1 MVRKFSLINRNN
13 ATWDFTDP
21 AEKVFARNPA
31 GLGLVKSAE
40 LLRLGN
46 KQKVVDEQYEFV
58 NKTFDVLFYGDTR
71 EKMYS
76 DYNDFIDFITVGD
89 ISLLYEIPSQN
100 VAYRISVLVSEIT
113 KTEVKENGIMS
124 CGLTLTPLSF
134 WEDNIPN
141 KIIAGDSSD
150 VDGKHYLLDRKTG
163 EGYYYAEMVDLRNI
177 EINIVGNLEVPFKV
191 TVNGFSTDPYFAI
204 INEQTGDPV
213 QRCMFLGSYNYVY
226 VNSDEA
232 EEEIQLKDQYGQD
245 VEYPYN
251 YQVFESV
258 YDYEKVTFLT
268 LKKGHNLLRFNLGT
282 LFDGTATIEWRNRY
296 VSV

>member
-76 DYNDFIDFITVGD
+76 DYNDFIDFITVGG

-113 KTEVKENGIMS
+113 KTEVKENGYMT

-134 WEDNIPN
+134 WEDNEKNSLVISVEDSRYGKKYPLTRPYRY
-141 KIIAGDSSD
+141 AGSNA
-150 VDGKHYLLDRKTG
+150 LDNVAIDITG
-163 EGYYYAEMVDLRNI
+163 NM
-177 EINIVGNLEVPFKV
+177 EVPFEI
-191 TVNGFSTDPYFAI
+191 TIDGGCTDP
-204 INEQTGDPV
+204 
-213 QRCMFLGSYNYVY
+213 SYQIYASDETTVRGQCRFSGTYSYVY

-232 EEEIQLKDQYGQD
+232 EEEIKLFDGNGTE
-245 VEYPYN
+245 VTYPYN
-251 YQVFESV
+251 YQVLSSV
-258 YDYEKVTFLT
+258 EENTFLT
-268 LKKGHNLLRFNLGT
+268 LKKGRNKLRFTLGS
-282 LFDGTATIEWRNRY
+282 LFEGTVTIEWRNRY
-296 VSV
+296 VSI

>member
-113 KTEVKENGIMS
+113 KTEVKENGYMT

-134 WEDNIPN
+134 WEDNEKNSLVISVEDSRYGKKYPLTRPYRY
-141 KIIAGDSSD
+141 AGSNA
-150 VDGKHYLLDRKTG
+150 LDNVAIDITG
-163 EGYYYAEMVDLRNI
+163 NM
-177 EINIVGNLEVPFKV
+177 EVPFEI
-191 TVNGFSTDPYFAI
+191 TIDGGCTDP
-204 INEQTGDPV
+204 
-213 QRCMFLGSYNYVY
+213 SYQIYASDETTVRGQCQFSGTYSYVY

-232 EEEIQLKDQYGQD
+232 EEEIKLFDGNGTQ
-245 VEYPYN
+245 VTYPYN
-251 YQVFESV
+251 YQILSSV
-258 YDYEKVTFLT
+258 EENTFLT
-268 LKKGHNLLRFNLGT
+268 LKKGRNKLRFSLGS
-282 LFDGTATIEWRNRY
+282 LFEGTVTIEWRNRY
-296 VSV
+296 VSI

>member
-134 WEDNIPN
+134 WEDNIKN
-141 KIIAGDSSD
+141 TLVVSAEQGE
-150 VDGKHYLLDRKTG
+150 DGKLYPLERP
-163 EGYYYAEMVDLRNI
+163 YYYAKTQSLQNV
-177 EINIVGNLEVPFKV
+177 EIDILGNMEVPFEI
-191 TVNGFSTDPYFAI
+191 TVNGTSTDLWFGVFSDP
-204 INEQTGDPV
+204 NEPAE
-213 QRCMFLGSYNYVY
+213 QRCMFTGTFTYVY

-232 EEEIQLKDQYGQD
+232 NEEIQLKDGNGNE
-245 VEYPYN
+245 VAYPYN
-251 YQVFESV
+251 YQYFPPVI
-258 YDYEKVTFLT
+258 DYEKLTFLT
-268 LKKGHNLLRFNLGT
+268 LKKGHNVLKFFPGA
-282 LFDGTATIEWRNRY
+282 LFDGTVTIEWRNRY
-296 VSV
+296 VSI

>member
-134 WEDNIPN
+134 WEDNEKNSLVISVEDSRYGKKYPLTRPYRY
-141 KIIAGDSSD
+141 AGSNA
-150 VDGKHYLLDRKTG
+150 LDNVAIDITG
-163 EGYYYAEMVDLRNI
+163 NM
-177 EINIVGNLEVPFKV
+177 EVPFEI
-191 TVNGFSTDPYFAI
+191 TIDGGCTDPSYQIFASD
-204 INEQTGDPV
+204 ETTVRGQCRFSGTY
-213 QRCMFLGSYNYVY
+213 SYVY

-232 EEEIQLKDQYGQD
+232 EEEIKLFDGNGTE
-245 VEYPYN
+245 VTYPYN
-251 YQVFESV
+251 YQVLSSV
-258 YDYEKVTFLT
+258 EENTFLT
-268 LKKGHNLLRFNLGT
+268 LKKGRNKLRFSLGS
-282 LFDGTATIEWRNRY
+282 LFEGTVTIEWRNRY
-296 VSV
+296 VSI

>member
-134 WEDNIPN
+134 WEDNEKNSLVISVEDSRYGKKYPLTRPYRY
-141 KIIAGDSSD
+141 AGSNA
-150 VDGKHYLLDRKTG
+150 LDNVAIDITG
-163 EGYYYAEMVDLRNI
+163 NM
-177 EINIVGNLEVPFKV
+177 EVPFEI
-191 TVNGFSTDPYFAI
+191 TIDGGCTDPSYQIFASD
-204 INEQTGDPV
+204 ETTVRGQCQFSGTY
-213 QRCMFLGSYNYVY
+213 SYVY

-232 EEEIQLKDQYGQD
+232 EEEIKLFDGNGTQ
-245 VEYPYN
+245 VTYPYN
-251 YQVFESV
+251 YQVLSSV
-258 YDYEKVTFLT
+258 EENTFLT
-268 LKKGHNLLRFNLGT
+268 LKKGRNKLRFSLGS
-282 LFDGTATIEWRNRY
+282 LFEGTVTIEWRNRY
-296 VSV
+296 VSI

>member
-113 KTEVKENGIMS
+113 KTEVKENGYMT

-134 WEDNIPN
+134 WEDNEKNSLVISVEGSRYGKKYPLSRPYRY
-141 KIIAGDSSD
+141 AGSNA
-150 VDGKHYLLDRKTG
+150 LDNVAIDITG
-163 EGYYYAEMVDLRNI
+163 NM
-177 EINIVGNLEVPFKV
+177 EVPFEI
-191 TVNGFSTDPYFAI
+191 TIDGGCTDP
-204 INEQTGDPV
+204 
-213 QRCMFLGSYNYVY
+213 SYQIYASDETTVRGQCQFSGTYSYVY

-232 EEEIQLKDQYGQD
+232 EEEIKLFDGNGTQ
-245 VEYPYN
+245 VTYPYN
-251 YQVFESV
+251 YQVLSSV
-258 YDYEKVTFLT
+258 EENTFLT
-268 LKKGHNLLRFNLGT
+268 LKKGRNKLRFTLGS
-282 LFDGTATIEWRNRY
+282 LFEGTVTIEWRNRY
-296 VSV
+296 VSI

>member
-134 WEDNIPN
+134 WEDNEKNSLVISVEDSRYGKKYPLTRPYRY
-141 KIIAGDSSD
+141 AGSNA
-150 VDGKHYLLDRKTG
+150 LDNVAIDITG
-163 EGYYYAEMVDLRNI
+163 NM
-177 EINIVGNLEVPFKV
+177 EVPFEI
-191 TVNGFSTDPYFAI
+191 TIDGGCTDP
-204 INEQTGDPV
+204 
-213 QRCMFLGSYNYVY
+213 SYQIYASDETTVRGQCQFSGTYSYVY

-232 EEEIQLKDQYGQD
+232 EEEIKLFDGNGTQ
-245 VEYPYN
+245 VTYPYN
-251 YQVFESV
+251 YQILSSV
-258 YDYEKVTFLT
+258 EENTFLT
-268 LKKGHNLLRFNLGT
+268 LKKGRNKLRFTLGS
-282 LFDGTATIEWRNRY
+282 LFEGTVTIEWRNRY
-296 VSV
+296 VSI

>member
-134 WEDNIPN
+134 WEDNEKNSLVISVEDSRYGKKYPLTRPYRY
-141 KIIAGDSSD
+141 AGSNA
-150 VDGKHYLLDRKTG
+150 LDNVAIDITG
-163 EGYYYAEMVDLRNI
+163 NM
-177 EINIVGNLEVPFKV
+177 EVPFEI
-191 TVNGFSTDPYFAI
+191 TIDGGCTDPSYQIFASD
-204 INEQTGDPV
+204 ETTVRGQCQFSGTY
-213 QRCMFLGSYNYVY
+213 SYVY

-232 EEEIQLKDQYGQD
+232 EEEIKLFDGNGTE
-245 VEYPYN
+245 VTYPYN
-251 YQVFESV
+251 YQVLSSV
-258 YDYEKVTFLT
+258 EENTFLT
-268 LKKGHNLLRFNLGT
+268 LKKGRNKLRFTLGS
-282 LFDGTATIEWRNRY
+282 LFEGTVTIEWRNRY
-296 VSV
+296 VSI

>member
-134 WEDNIPN
+134 WEDNEKNSLVISVEDSRYGKKYPLSRPYRY
-141 KIIAGDSSD
+141 AGSNA
-150 VDGKHYLLDRKTG
+150 LDNVAIDITG
-163 EGYYYAEMVDLRNI
+163 NM
-177 EINIVGNLEVPFKV
+177 EVPFEI
-191 TVNGFSTDPYFAI
+191 TIDGGCTDP
-204 INEQTGDPV
+204 
-213 QRCMFLGSYNYVY
+213 SYQIYASDETTVRGQCQFSGTYSYVY

-232 EEEIQLKDQYGQD
+232 EEEIKLFDGNGTQ
-245 VEYPYN
+245 VTYPYN
-251 YQVFESV
+251 YQILSSV
-258 YDYEKVTFLT
+258 EENTFLT
-268 LKKGHNLLRFNLGT
+268 LKKGRNKLRFTLGS
-282 LFDGTATIEWRNRY
+282 LFEGTVTIEWRNRY
-296 VSV
+296 VSI

>member
-134 WEDNIPN
+134 WEDNEKNSLVISVEDSRYGKKYPLTRPYRY
-141 KIIAGDSSD
+141 AGSNA
-150 VDGKHYLLDRKTG
+150 LDNVAIDITG
-163 EGYYYAEMVDLRNI
+163 NM
-177 EINIVGNLEVPFKV
+177 EVPFEI
-191 TVNGFSTDPYFAI
+191 TIDGGCTDPSYQIFASD
-204 INEQTGDPV
+204 ETTVRGQCQFSGTY
-213 QRCMFLGSYNYVY
+213 SYVY

-232 EEEIQLKDQYGQD
+232 EEEIKLFDGNGTE
-245 VEYPYN
+245 VTYPYN
-251 YQVFESV
+251 YQILSSV
-258 YDYEKVTFLT
+258 EENTFLT
-268 LKKGHNLLRFNLGT
+268 LKKGRNKLRFTLGS
-282 LFDGTATIEWRNRY
+282 LFEGTVTIEWRNRY
-296 VSV
+296 VSI

>member
-100 VAYRISVLVSEIT
+100 VAYRISVLVSEVT

-134 WEDNIPN
+134 WEDNEKNSLVISVEDSRYGKKYPLTRPYRY
-141 KIIAGDSSD
+141 AGSNA
-150 VDGKHYLLDRKTG
+150 LDNVAIDITG
-163 EGYYYAEMVDLRNI
+163 NM
-177 EINIVGNLEVPFKV
+177 EVPFEI
-191 TVNGFSTDPYFAI
+191 TIDGGCTDP
-204 INEQTGDPV
+204 
-213 QRCMFLGSYNYVY
+213 SYQIYASDETTVRGQCQFSGTYSYVY

-232 EEEIQLKDQYGQD
+232 EEEIKLFDGNGTE
-245 VEYPYN
+245 VTYPYN
-251 YQVFESV
+251 YQILSSV
-258 YDYEKVTFLT
+258 EENTFLT
-268 LKKGHNLLRFNLGT
+268 LKKGRNKLRFSLGS
-282 LFDGTATIEWRNRY
+282 LFEGTVTIEWRNRY
-296 VSV
+296 VSI

>member
-113 KTEVKENGIMS
+113 KTEVKENGYMT

-134 WEDNIPN
+134 WEDNEKNSLVISVEDSRYGKKYPLTRPYRY
-141 KIIAGDSSD
+141 AGSNA
-150 VDGKHYLLDRKTG
+150 LDNV
-163 EGYYYAEMVDLRNI
+163 A
-177 EINIVGNLEVPFKV
+177 INITGNMEVPFEI
-191 TVNGFSTDPYFAI
+191 TIDGGCTDP
-204 INEQTGDPV
+204 
-213 QRCMFLGSYNYVY
+213 SYQIYASDETTVRGQCQFSGTYSYVY

-232 EEEIQLKDQYGQD
+232 EEEIKLFDGNGTE
-245 VEYPYN
+245 VTYPYN
-251 YQVFESV
+251 YQVLSSV
-258 YDYEKVTFLT
+258 EENTFLT
-268 LKKGHNLLRFNLGT
+268 LKKGRNKLRFSLGS
-282 LFDGTATIEWRNRY
+282 LFEGTVTIEWRNRY
-296 VSV
+296 VSI

>member
-89 ISLLYEIPSQN
+89 ISLLYDIPSQN

-134 WEDNIPN
+134 WEDNEKNSLVISVE
-141 KIIAGDSSD
+141 GSRY
-150 VDGKHYLLDRKTG
+150 GKKYLLSRPYRYAGSNALDNVAIDITG
-163 EGYYYAEMVDLRNI
+163 NM
-177 EINIVGNLEVPFKV
+177 EVPFEI
-191 TVNGFSTDPYFAI
+191 TIDGGCTDP
-204 INEQTGDPV
+204 
-213 QRCMFLGSYNYVY
+213 SYQIYASDETTVRGQCQFSGTYSYVY

-232 EEEIQLKDQYGQD
+232 EEEIKLFDGNGTQ
-245 VEYPYN
+245 VTYPYN
-251 YQVFESV
+251 YQVLSSV
-258 YDYEKVTFLT
+258 EENTFLT
-268 LKKGHNLLRFNLGT
+268 LKKGRNKLRFTLGS
-282 LFDGTATIEWRNRY
+282 LFEGTVTIEWRNRY
-296 VSV
+296 VSI

>member
-113 KTEVKENGIMS
+113 KTEVKENGYMT

-134 WEDNIPN
+134 WEDNEKNSLVISVEDSRYGKKYPLTRPYRY
-141 KIIAGDSSD
+141 AGSNA
-150 VDGKHYLLDRKTG
+150 LDNVAIDITG
-163 EGYYYAEMVDLRNI
+163 NM
-177 EINIVGNLEVPFKV
+177 EVPFEI
-191 TVNGFSTDPYFAI
+191 TIDGGCTDP
-204 INEQTGDPV
+204 
-213 QRCMFLGSYNYVY
+213 SYQIYASDETTVRGQCQFSGTYSYVY

-232 EEEIQLKDQYGQD
+232 EEEIKLFDGNGTQ
-245 VEYPYN
+245 VTYPYN
-251 YQVFESV
+251 YQILSSV
-258 YDYEKVTFLT
+258 EENTFLT
-268 LKKGHNLLRFNLGT
+268 LKKGRNKLRFTLGS
-282 LFDGTATIEWRNRY
+282 LFEGTVTIEWRNRY
-296 VSV
+296 VSI

>member
-134 WEDNIPN
+134 WEDNEKNSLVISVEDSRYGKKYPLTRPYRY
-141 KIIAGDSSD
+141 AGSNA
-150 VDGKHYLLDRKTG
+150 LDNVAIDITG
-163 EGYYYAEMVDLRNI
+163 NM
-177 EINIVGNLEVPFKV
+177 EVPFEI
-191 TVNGFSTDPYFAI
+191 TIDGGCTDPSYQIFASD
-204 INEQTGDPV
+204 ETTVRGQCQFSGTY
-213 QRCMFLGSYNYVY
+213 SYVY

-232 EEEIQLKDQYGQD
+232 EEEIKLFDGNGTE
-245 VEYPYN
+245 VTYPYN
-251 YQVFESV
+251 YQVLSSV
-258 YDYEKVTFLT
+258 EENTFLT
-268 LKKGHNLLRFNLGT
+268 LKKGRNKLRFSLGS
-282 LFDGTATIEWRNRY
+282 LFEGTVTIEWRNRY
-296 VSV
+296 VSI